1 MVLFPRRKTEG
12 VNLAF
17 LDIMACGLG
26 AVVLLFILL
35 KYDVGRRVD
44 EEDNLSRELASL
56 QLQEQQLK
64 EKIKAVDSLSSEE
77 EKLRRQLIERI
88 SKINKELETTNQN
101 LSSQEQK
108 NQALK
113 ELIKATPIKKSTDVI
128 EDPSLGEEE
137 YLIGLKV
144 EGPRIAILIDHSAS
158 MTDVRLVDIISR
170 KNRSDPIKIKGPK
183 WLRTKKIVRWLLARL
198 PDRAEVA
205 VIAFNNKA
213 RNLGPTQWIRAN
225 NVFALEKIIADVDK
239 LIPVGPTNLQEGLD
253 QLRRLRPRATNLY
266 LITDGLPTMGNS
278 NYDGIVSFISCTSLL
293 GKSTN
298 ISGECRKELFR
309 QTMKDS
315 GPGAGTKA
323 NVILLPIEGDPEASP
338 EYWSWSAA
346 TGGLLITP
354 AEGWP

>member
-1 MVLFPRRKTEG
+1 
-12 VNLAF
+12 
-17 LDIMACGLG
+17 MACGLG

-35 KYDVGRRVD
+35 KHDIGRRVD

-56 QLQEQQLK
+56 QLREQQLN
-64 EKIKAVDSLSSEE
+64 EKIKAVDNLSSEE
-77 EKLRRQLIERI
+77 EKLRRKLRELI
-88 SKINKELETTNQN
+88 SKINKELETITQSV
-101 LSSQEQK
+101 SSQEQK

-113 ELIKATPIKKSTDVI
+113 KAIETTPIKKLADVI
-128 EDPSLGEEE
+128 KDPYLGEEE
-137 YLIGLKV
+137 YLLGLKV
-144 EGPRIAILIDHSAS
+144 EGARIAILIDHSAS

-170 KNRSDPIKIKGPK
+170 KTRSDPIKIKGPK

-198 PDRAEVA
+198 PDRAAVA

-213 RNLGPTQWIRAN
+213 RNLGPAQWVRTKDAN
-225 NVFALEKIIADVDK
+225 ALEKIIADVDK

-278 NYDGIVSFISCTSLL
+278 DYGGIFSFINCGSLL
-293 GKSTN
+293 GKSTS
-298 ISGECRKELFR
+298 ISGECRRELFR

-315 GPGAGTKA
+315 GPGAGTTA

-338 EYWSWSAA
+338 EYWSWTAA
-346 TGGLLITP
+346 TSGLLITP

>member
-1 MVLFPRRKTEG
+1 MS
-12 VNLAF
+12 
-17 LDIMACGLG
+17 CGLG
-26 AVVLLFILL
+26 AVILLFVLL
-35 KYDVGRRVD
+35 KYDIGRRVD

-56 QLQEQQLK
+56 QLREQQLN
-64 EKIKAVDSLSSEE
+64 EKIKAVDKLSSDE
-77 EKLRRQLIERI
+77 EKLRRELIERI
-88 SKINKELETTNQN
+88 SKINKELETINQN

-113 ELIKATPIKKSTDVI
+113 ESIEATPIKKSTDVV
-128 EDPSLGEEE
+128 EDPSLGEEQ
-137 YLIGLKV
+137 YLLGLKV

-158 MTDVRLVDIISR
+158 MTDVKLIDIISR
-170 KNRSDPIKIKGPK
+170 KTRSDPVKIKGPK

-213 RNLGPTQWIRAN
+213 RNLGPAQWVRAKDAN
-225 NVFALEKIIADVDK
+225 ALEKIIADVDK

-253 QLRRLRPRATNLY
+253 QLSRLKPRATNLY

-278 NYDGIVSFISCTSLL
+278 DYGGIFSFVTCSSLL
-293 GKSTN
+293 GKSTS
-298 ISGECRKELFR
+298 ISGECRKELYR
-309 QTMKDS
+309 QTLKDS
-315 GPGAGTKA
+315 GPSAGTTT

-338 EYWSWSAA
+338 EYWSWTAA

>member
-1 MVLFPRRKTEG
+1 
-12 VNLAF
+12 
-17 LDIMACGLG
+17 
-26 AVVLLFILL
+26 
-35 KYDVGRRVD
+35 
-44 EEDNLSRELASL
+44 
-56 QLQEQQLK
+56 
-64 EKIKAVDSLSSEE
+64 
-77 EKLRRQLIERI
+77 
-88 SKINKELETTNQN
+88 
-101 LSSQEQK
+101 
-108 NQALK
+108 
-113 ELIKATPIKKSTDVI
+113 
-128 EDPSLGEEE
+128 
-137 YLIGLKV
+137 
-144 EGPRIAILIDHSAS
+144 
-158 MTDVRLVDIISR
+158 
-170 KNRSDPIKIKGPK
+170 
-183 WLRTKKIVRWLLARL
+183 LRTKKIVRWLLARL

-225 NVFALEKIIADVDK
+225 NVLALEKINADVDK